1 MHMLKHRHSKF
12 PAPKQS
18 WRKKIYEIIY
28 EAETPAGK
36 AFDVGLIICIL
47 LSVLVV
53 MMDSVDSLNLKYG
66 HFFYA
71 LEWIFTILFTIEYV
85 LRIISIGKPIKYI
98 TSFFGIVDLFSII
111 PTYLG
116 ALFPSARYLL
126 VIRILRVLRV
136 FRIFKLAQFIV
147 EGNMLMEALKSSGR
161 KILVFLAGV
170 LALVTIMG
178 SLMYVVEGLEGAN
191 EKFADIPTSI
201 YWSIVTITT
210 VGYGDVTPVT
220 ILGKFLASI
229 FMIIGYGIIAVP
241 TGIVTVEMRKSF
253 AKNITT
259 EACSSCSREGHDRDA
274 LYCKYCGISLNESKL
289 G

>member
-1 MHMLKHRHSKF
+1 MSKHRHTNF
-12 PAPKQS
+12 PAPQQN

-28 EAETPAGK
+28 EAETPSGK
-36 AFDVGLIICIL
+36 AFDVALIICIL
-47 LSVLVV
+47 MSVFVV
-53 MMDSVDSLNLKYG
+53 MMDSVDFLNVKYG
-66 HFFYA
+66 QFFYVA
-71 LEWIFTILFTIEYV
+71 EWIFTILFTIEYI
-85 LRIISIGKPIKYI
+85 LRITCIGKPIKYI
-98 TSFFGIVDLFSII
+98 TSFFGIVDLLSII

-126 VIRILRVLRV
+126 VIRILRVLRI
-136 FRIFKLAQFIV
+136 FRIFKLAQFIA

-178 SLMYVVEGLEGAN
+178 SLMYIVEGLEGAN
-191 EKFADIPTSI
+191 EKFSDIPTSI
-201 YWSIVTITT
+201 YWSIVTVTT
-210 VGYGDVTPVT
+210 VGYGDVIPMT

-253 AKNITT
+253 AKNITA

-274 LYCKYCGISLNESKL
+274 LYCKYCGIPLKESAL